1 MPPPDLR
8 LVLEAPTLKNIVVI
22 GLAVCFT
29 AGCGSADVAFN
40 QAAQAAIVRSVD
52 SATHA
57 FADAERARDPELVLA
72 HIAPEFYMYVD
83 GRRASYDSVSSQIL
97 QTLPSL
103 LSFETTWS
111 DMEVRALG
119 MNHALV
125 TFRFRD
131 RMTDSAGSTVSFVG
145 PTTLIW
151 ERRGENWLIIYADAD
166 HYPPSPE

>member
-1 MPPPDLR
+1 M
-8 LVLEAPTLKNIVVI
+8 KINVVI
-22 GLAVCFT
+22 GLAICLA
-29 AGCGSADVAFN
+29 AGCGSADKAFN

-57 FADAERARDPELVLA
+57 FADAQRARDPELVLA
-72 HIAPEFYMYVD
+72 HIAPEFYMYGD
-83 GRRASYDSVSSQIL
+83 GRRVSYDSVSSQIL
-97 QTLPSL
+97 QTFPSL
-103 LSFETTWS
+103 SSYETTWS
-111 DMEVRALG
+111 DLEVHALG

-131 RMTDSAGSTVSFVG
+131 RITDSAGSTLSFMG

-151 ERRGENWLIIYADAD
+151 ERRGEGWLIIYADAD